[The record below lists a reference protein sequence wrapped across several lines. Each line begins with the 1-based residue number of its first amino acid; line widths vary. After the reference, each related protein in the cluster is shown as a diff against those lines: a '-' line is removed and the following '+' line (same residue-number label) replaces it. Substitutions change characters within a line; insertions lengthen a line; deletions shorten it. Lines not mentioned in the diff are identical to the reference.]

1 VASSDSSSRS
11 RGRRTL
17 AQRVLLGVNVLLV
30 VACLGTAAALAKVRS
45 TLESVPV
52 VDIGSSQAPKAA
64 VTDARNFLIIG
75 TDSASRLDESDP
87 VTNGRGKLGKL
98 ADVIMV
104 LRVDPTTK
112 TARLIS
118 IPRDTRMALAPDGR
132 MGRINESISG
142 TNGPRNLIQTL
153 KRNFG
158 ISIDNYVQID
168 FLAFKQLVETLG
180 GVPVYFTTPV
190 RDANTGL
197 NVEESGCI
205 LLDRDQALAYARA
218 RHFQFY
224 EDGKWKSDGTGD
236 LGRITRQQD
245 FIKRALRRASD
256 KGIRNPGTAVG
267 LVNAGASAVV
277 LDTRLDVGTLLDL
290 VNQFDNFNPDSLV
303 TDQVPTVAAPRGGVA
318 YQDVDWDATAPL
330 LLPFQ
335 GVVLGQ
341 RPKPTE
347 IIVDVRGKSPVDE
360 VTTTFL
366 DKKGFD
372 AEALGSKSGSGA
384 TTTITYGPD
393 GRDAALV
400 LATFMK
406 NTPKLVL
413 DKSVV
418 GYRVVLNV
426 GNDFAG
432 TREEPIAYEDLPQ
445 GLAPSAST
453 TTTSPTS
460 SSSTTASD
468 GTSTP
473 VGPAGSVTTV
483 PAAGD
488 ANRPAP
494 PGVVPTDPERA
505 AACR

>member
-1 VASSDSSSRS
+1 MARGDSSSRS
-11 RGRRTL
+11 GGRRTL

-30 VACLGTAAALAKVRS
+30 VACLGTAAALAKVQS

-52 VDIGSSQAPKAA
+52 VDIGSSQAPKAS
-64 VTDARNFLIIG
+64 VTEARNFLIIG

-87 VTNGRGKLGKL
+87 VTNGRAKLGRL

-104 LRVDPTTK
+104 LRVDPQTK

-118 IPRDTRMALAPDGR
+118 IPRDTRVALAPDGR
-132 MGRINESISG
+132 TGRINEAIAG

-197 NVEESGCI
+197 NVKESGCI

-277 LDTRLDVGTLLDL
+277 LDTQLDVGTLLDL
-290 VNQFDNFNPDSLV
+290 VNQFHNFNPDSLV

-318 YQDVDWDATAPL
+318 YQDVDWERTAPL
-330 LLPFQ
+330 LTPFQ

-341 RPKPTE
+341 RPKPSD

-366 DKKGFD
+366 DKKDFD
-372 AEALGSKSGSGA
+372 AEAFGPKSVSSD
-384 TTTITYGPD
+384 TTTITFGPD

-400 LATFMK
+400 LATYMK

-413 DKSVV
+413 DKTIV
-418 GYRVVLNV
+418 GYRVVLDV
-426 GNDFAG
+426 GSDFAG
-432 TREEPIAYEDLPQ
+432 TREEPIAYEDLPPD
-445 GLAPSAST
+445 LAPPVPT
-453 TTTSPTS
+453 TTTTTTVPGT
-460 SSSTTASD
+460 SSTTVP
-468 GTSTP
+468 GTP
-473 VGPAGSVTTV
+473 TTE
-483 PAAGD
+483 AGD
-488 ANRPAP
+488 TNRPAA

>member
-1 VASSDSSSRS
+1 M
-11 RGRRTL
+11 
-17 AQRVLLGVNVLLV
+17 LLGLNVVLV

-52 VDIGSSQAPKAA
+52 VDIGSAQAPTAS
-64 VTDARNFLIIG
+64 VTEPRNFLIIG

-87 VTNGRGKLGKL
+87 VTNGRGKLGRL

-104 LRVDPTTK
+104 LRVDPRTK

-118 IPRDTRMALAPDGR
+118 IPRDTRIALAPDGR
-132 MGRINESISG
+132 MGRINEAISG

-168 FLAFKQLVETLG
+168 FFAFKQLVEVLG

-197 NVEESGCI
+197 DVKETGCI

-267 LVNAGASAVV
+267 LVNAGAQAVV
-277 LDTRLDVGTLLDL
+277 LDTQLDVGTILDL
-290 VNQFDNFNPDSLV
+290 VDQFRNFNPDALV

-318 YQDVDWDATAPL
+318 YQDVDWEGTAPL

-341 RPKPTE
+341 RPEPTD
-347 IIVDVRGKSPVDE
+347 IIVDVRGRTPADQ

-372 AEALGSKSGSGA
+372 AEAFGPKGA
-384 TTTITYGPD
+384 AGGGTTIAYGPD

-400 LATFMK
+400 LATYM
-406 NTPKLVL
+406 NTTPKLVL
-413 DKSVV
+413 DRTLV
-418 GYRVVLNV
+418 GYRVVLNL
-426 GNDFAG
+426 GADFDG
-432 TREEPIAYEDLPQ
+432 TREDPIAYEDLPP
-445 GLAPSAST
+445 GLAPLSA
-453 TTTSPTS
+453 P
-460 SSSTTASD
+460 STTAPGTAED
-468 GTSTP
+468 GATSTTA
-473 VGPAGSVTTV
+473 PAGTVTSA
-483 PAAGD
+483 PSADD